1 MLGDL
6 CTPFRMARSLSIT
19 GIKAMCCPVSF
30 VNVLRTPLQ
39 SELLLLWCALHVA
52 CILLTTVKCAPPCFN
67 KLAVEG
73 PLANALVH
81 TVVYTAHPLLQ
92 LVSR

>member
-1 MLGDL
+1 
-6 CTPFRMARSLSIT
+6 
-19 GIKAMCCPVSF
+19 MCCPVTF
-30 VNVLRTPLQ
+30 VYALRSPR
-39 SELLLLWCALHVA
+39 SDFLLLWCALHVA
-52 CILLTTVKCAPPCFN
+52 CILLTTVQCTPPRFN